1 MHNQIK
7 NLTPEALLSIAKAS
21 GQIFYHNGDDSLGI
35 AEICTS
41 SQSFHFSDAK
51 EKAHAKYLIQNLL
64 ENHMITQKSSVL
76 YDLTNEHCLKN
87 KSVKSVASDVIDQD
101 IIEIKPNF
109 CGIGINFN
117 ALYRKLLK

>member
-41 SQSFHFSDAK
+41 SQSFHFPMRK
-51 EKAHAKYLIQNLL
+51 KKLMQN
-64 ENHMITQKSSVL
+64 ISFRIYWK
-76 YDLTNEHCLKN
+76 
-87 KSVKSVASDVIDQD
+87 
-101 IIEIKPNF
+101 II
-109 CGIGINFN
+109 
-117 ALYRKLLK
+117 